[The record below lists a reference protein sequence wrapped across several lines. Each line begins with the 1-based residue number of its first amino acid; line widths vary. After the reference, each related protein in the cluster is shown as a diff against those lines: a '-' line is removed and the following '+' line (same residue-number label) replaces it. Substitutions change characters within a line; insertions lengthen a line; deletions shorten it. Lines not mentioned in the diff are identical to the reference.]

1 MNWQYPLIS
10 LTTRIKMQILLVRH
24 AIAEDRETFA
34 LSGREDDDRP
44 LTERGRK
51 RMIKAARGIRRLCP
65 SLDLLVS
72 SPLTRAVE
80 TAAIL
85 ADVYALRDM
94 HPSRLAFD
102 GLSPGRGL
110 DPVVEWVGGKASGS
124 AVALVGHEPEMSLL
138 LGRLSSGREQS
149 WFRFKKG
156 GACLLESAQEGRG
169 RFQLQW
175 ALTPA
180 QLRILGAGIE

>member
-1 MNWQYPLIS
+1 
-10 LTTRIKMQILLVRH
+10 MQILLIRH
-24 AIAEDRETFA
+24 AIAEDREAFA
-34 LSGREDDDRP
+34 LTGREDDDRP

-51 RMIKAARGIRRLCP
+51 RMSKAARGICRLSP
-65 SLDLLVS
+65 ALDLLVS
-72 SPLTRAVE
+72 SPLVRAVE

-85 ADVYALRDM
+85 ADVYALRDA
-94 HPSRLAFD
+94 HPSRLIFD
-102 GLSPGRGL
+102 GLAPGWGL
-110 DPVVEWVGGKASGS
+110 EPVVEWVRSRPADSS
-124 AVALVGHEPEMSLL
+124 IALVGHEPEMSLL
-138 LGRLSSGREQS
+138 LGRLLSGREQS

-156 GACLLESAQEGRG
+156 GACLLESGPEGRG